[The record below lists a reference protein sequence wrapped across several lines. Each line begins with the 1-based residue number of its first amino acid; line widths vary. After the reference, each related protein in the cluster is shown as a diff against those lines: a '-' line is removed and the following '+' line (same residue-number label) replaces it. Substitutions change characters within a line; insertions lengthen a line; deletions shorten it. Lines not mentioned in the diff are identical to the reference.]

1 MLLSVEYSALDF
13 SLHLTVVCS
22 HPHLLLN
29 LICQCLSF
37 LIYIYKV
44 LLCILVF
51 FRVLLSS

>member
-13 SLHLTVVCS
+13 SLHLIVVCS